1 METNIENTNKPIILL
16 DMVLFL
22 LLDVVLDEL
31 VLSTL
36 LETVSLGSVVRDSS
50 DSVIG
55 TLILSELEKS
65 VLF

>member
-1 METNIENTNKPIILL
+1 
-16 DMVLFL
+16 MVLFL